1 MFILPLI
8 DTPSKESER
17 TVPMGIRISICG
29 SSHGQEVKRHREAF
43 CLSPVH
49 SLGNQS
55 IGKRP
60 ITQAMSHRVEPGPKS
75 CALKLASLFSTICP
89 KIHIADNDNNDGYN
103 GQCQLHV
110 CQASHSTG
118 EHPPTCPGGDITPIR
133 QEEAQQGQ
141 EPCLQ
146 ESYGGKAGTL
156 HAITHTRMPLPCPGT
171 RGLLAEPKA
180 SI

>member
-60 ITQAMSHRVEPGPKS
+60 ITQAMSHRVEPRPKS

-118 EHPPTCPGGDITPIR
+118 EHPPTCPGGDRRWISPQSDRKKLSKDRNLVSRRAMGEGWNPT
-133 QEEAQQGQ
+133 
-141 EPCLQ
+141 C
-146 ESYGGKAGTL
+146 
-156 HAITHTRMPLPCPGT
+156 HHTHTYALALPRYPWTPG
-171 RGLLAEPKA
+171 
-180 SI
+180 